1 MHAPQIINTER
12 LDYPYL
18 LNGETNHLYFEESN
32 PGMIDPQ
39 RYTLMEVLHDKR
51 LDHLSF
57 KQRHEIM
64 NSFIAGVKAGQ
75 QYSYRRELLS
85 ACDAEVTVKCPVS
98 NETQRMINLASN
110 DYLNLSIHPQ
120 LKKAAAD
127 AINRLGFGS
136 GGAAMLTGTYS
147 IHRQLEEKIAA
158 WYNREAAMLFTS
170 GYGANTGVLRALLKE
185 TDVAICDRYAH
196 ASLMDGCAHANQLF
210 FTHNDMRSLKR
221 ALEKAGSYNNKIVVI
236 DGVYSMEG
244 DIARLN
250 EILQLAH
257 AYGAWVLCD
266 EAHATGVIGPKGRGT
281 EAHFGLEGK
290 IDIITGTFS
299 KALGGVGGF
308 VTGSQELINYLQIA
322 TRSYMFST
330 SLPVPAAAA
339 MLEALNIIESEP
351 ARIQTLWNNIT
362 YFRNALQAMG
372 FDTGLSETAIIPVII
387 GNDTTVK
394 EMTRRLHQAGIL
406 VNAVPYPAVPKKLT
420 RIRITLSANHTR
432 SQMDCALEQIEKVG
446 REVGVIGNKH
456 KPDMP
461 IY

>member
-1 MHAPQIINTER
+1 MNTTQATNTEG

-18 LNGETNHLYFEESN
+18 LNGETAHLHFEESS

-39 RYTLMEVLHDKR
+39 RYSLLEVLHDKR

-64 NSFIAGVKAGQ
+64 NSFIAGTKAVQ
-75 QYSYRRELLS
+75 HYTYRRELLS
-85 ACDAEVTVKCPVS
+85 PCDAEVIVKC
-98 NETQRMINLASN
+98 NENSGMRRMINLASN

-127 AINRLGFGS
+127 AVNRFGFGS
-136 GGAAMLTGTYS
+136 GSAAMLAGTHS
-147 IHRQLEEKIAA
+147 LHKKLEDKIAA
-158 WYNREAAMLFTS
+158 LYNRESAMLFTS
-170 GYGANTGVLRALLKE
+170 GYGANTGVLRALLRE

-196 ASLMDGCAHANQLF
+196 ASLMDGCTHTNQLF
-210 FTHNDMRSLKR
+210 FAHNDMGSLKR
-221 ALEKAGSYNNKIVVI
+221 ALEKAASYNNKIVVI

-244 DIARLN
+244 DIARLD

-266 EAHATGVIGPKGRGT
+266 EAHATGVIGPNGEGT
-281 EAHFGLEGK
+281 EAYFGLEGK
-290 IDIITGTFS
+290 ADIITGTFS

-308 VTGSQELINYLQIA
+308 VAGSNELINYLQIA

-330 SLPVPAAAA
+330 SLPIPAAAA
-339 MLEALNIIESEP
+339 MLEALDIIAIDP
-351 ARIQTLWNNIT
+351 GLMQALWNNIR

-387 GNDTTVK
+387 GNDTLVK
-394 EMTRRLHQAGIL
+394 EMTRRLHRAGIL

-420 RIRITLSANHTR
+420 RIRISLSANHTQA
-432 SQMDCALEQIEKVG
+432 QMDYALEQIEKVG
-446 REVGVIGNKH
+446 RELGVISAC
-456 KPDMP
+456 
-461 IY
+461 